1 MLKKRI
7 YVNEKLELDIPKYF
21 DFNQLVVNS
30 DMYIES

>member
-21 DFNQLVVNS
+21 DFNQLVVS